1 MESFILKIE
10 EKFREIYQE
19 STIGIIICDKMGKIL
34 YLNKSALKILQIS
47 KLEDITDNIFI
58 PQDIAAKKE
67 LLVKE
72 GIIEFQASSN
82 ILKNIKEVTNNSES
96 LINWN
101 ASVTDSGYL
110 VQIQNI
116 KEWQKTEKIIQ
127 RSEEKFQKFFE
138 DDLTGDFIASPSGKL
153 IMCNPSF
160 VEIYGFE
167 DHEQAMKTEIS
178 EFNKDD
184 WINLINMLR
193 TECKIKG
200 HQSWHRRPDGKLIHV
215 VANLVGIFNSSGSL
229 TQVKGYIFD
238 DTDRK
243 KAEEFLQASEEK
255 YHSLFDE
262 DLTGDFIA
270 TVDGEILE
278 CNPAFAEIYGF
289 TNRDLASKC
298 NISKFNSF
306 DWPYMI
312 TRLKKEHRLQG
323 FQSWQRR
330 SDGMRIHIVANLVGI
345 FNELNELIQVKG
357 YVFDDT
363 DRKQAEEELA
373 RSKHQMTEILD
384 SIQDGF
390 IALSHYWHFIYSN
403 RCASEYFKVEYED
416 LIGQNLWDTFPEL
429 KGTIYET
436 SFRKA
441 METQE
446 IQHFEVKGLNNNDHC
461 FDFTVYPSADGISV
475 YWRNISSRKKL

>member
-229 TQVKGYIFD
+229 IQVKGYIFD